1 MTPLHAL
8 ECKTPPQTRGRLR
21 AHDINNRADK
31 KVEFDHQ
38 TFDGPVAE
46 GWLMPS
52 FLRFWT
58 PVLVTG
64 MENGPKDGQVEI
76 TSQRIRR
83 SECS

>member
-1 MTPLHAL
+1 MLLNT
-8 ECKTPPQTRGRLR
+8 KTPPQTRGRLR
-21 AHDINNRADK
+21 AHDINNRADE

-38 TFDGPVAE
+38 TFDGRVAE
-46 GWLMPS
+46 GWFAPS

-58 PVLVTG
+58 PVLETG
-64 MENGPKDGQVEI
+64 MEANGPKDGQVEI